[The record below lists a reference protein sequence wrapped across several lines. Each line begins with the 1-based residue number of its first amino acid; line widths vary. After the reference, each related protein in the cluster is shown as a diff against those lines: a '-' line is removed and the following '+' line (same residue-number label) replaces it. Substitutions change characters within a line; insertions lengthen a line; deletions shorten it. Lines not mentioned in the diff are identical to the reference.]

1 VPSAFIQLFR
11 TLAHPHLANRLEIA
25 TRPLIHHQDGN
36 SILDDEE
43 APGGRGGIHCRV
55 TMNTIASS
63 EAIAV
68 KLQKICMS
76 IPIPAG
82 FARSS
87 GWDNGFRG

>member
-1 VPSAFIQLFR
+1 L
-11 TLAHPHLANRLEIA
+11 
-25 TRPLIHHQDGN
+25 
-36 SILDDEE
+36 ILDDEE

-87 GWDNGFRG
+87 GWLPAVMRPRRFCTRPALVHGAEMAESRGRTSC